1 MSQPMED
8 LIDGNP
14 VPTSMAVETR
24 GVRVTNNP
32 RPRPRTPRREPSS
45 QARSYS
51 DFDRFYAENRDQI
64 ARALSLSLRNPDLGT
79 EAADEAFV
87 RACQRWSEVSTFANP
102 QGWVY
107 RVGMNWARSW
117 LRRARREREKR
128 PLIVKEETTEDQIM
142 DVDLER
148 ALETLTPGHRTV
160 VVARFFMGWSIEET
174 ARALELRPGTVKSRL
189 SRALNQLAGELDE
202 STSTGVPAS
211 EPEEDSSES

>member
-1 MSQPMED
+1 MSQPMEE
-8 LIDGNP
+8 LVDGSH
-14 VPTSMAVETR
+14 VLTSVAGETR
-24 GVRVTNNP
+24 GLRVTNNP
-32 RPRPRTPRREPSS
+32 QTRAQSPHREASS
-45 QARSYS
+45 QTRSYG

-128 PLIVKEETTEDQIM
+128 PLIVKEETTEDQVM

-148 ALETLTPGHRTV
+148 ALATLTPGHRTV

-189 SRALNQLAGELDE
+189 SRALNQLAGELNE
-202 STSTGVPAS
+202 SPSAAVSVS